1 MCDGWSPLFVLVHA
15 GHIFDLFNHMFCL
28 QCAVS
33 MPYLGHIMV
42 VVVATLHGNHI
53 YPLDVTLS
61 VLFSFGGSNLSIQPL
76 VIVHAGELEKNCK
89 K

>member
-1 MCDGWSPLFVLVHA
+1 
-15 GHIFDLFNHMFCL
+15 
-28 QCAVS
+28 
-33 MPYLGHIMV
+33 MV
-42 VVVATLHGNHI
+42 VVVATLNGNHI